1 MVQSI
6 AVVLAL
12 LAQEAGA
19 VEVMT
24 CRDDSTQRYSLYL
37 PKDYHRG
44 KVWPVVYCFAPD
56 AHGDYF
62 VEKYKKACDEIG
74 WIVVGSLNSKNADD
88 DQQQRAMK
96 SMWADTHARFSVDDK
111 RCFASGL
118 SGGAIIAIEF
128 AARHKDQMAG
138 VFAMAMGSNSISPKG
153 MAVWLSCGD
162 TDYNRPGVEATYER
176 LKADK
181 WTVDLKIFKGGHVI
195 SPDDLLHESILWMA
209 KQKPAAPPKPDE
221 AKKSL
226 DLGEKLL
233 AEKHWKKAIAA
244 FTAAARAGDAR
255 QQEAAIDRL
264 QEIEL
269 VAIEMLKALDDE
281 KDASKK
287 RAVFAKVKGEFEG
300 LDIADEAATRLKEK

>member
-1 MVQSI
+1 MLHTI
-6 AVVLAL
+6 ALVLAL

-24 CRDDSTQRYSLYL
+24 CRDDASQRYSIFL
-37 PKDYHRG
+37 PKAYHRG
-44 KVWPVVYCFAPD
+44 KVWPIVYCFAPD
-56 AHGDYF
+56 ANGDYF
-62 VEKYKKACDEIG
+62 VEKYKKACDEVG
-74 WIVVGSLNSKNADD
+74 WIVVGSLNSKNAAE

-96 SMWADTHARFSVDDK
+96 SMWADTHARFSIDDK

-118 SGGAIIAIEF
+118 SGGAIVAIDF
-128 AARHKDQMAG
+128 ASRHKEHMAG

-153 MAVWLSCGD
+153 MAVWLSCGN
-162 TDYNRPGVEATYER
+162 TDYNRQGVEATHER
-176 LKADK
+176 LKAEK
-181 WTVDLKIFKGGHVI
+181 WIVDLKIFKGGHVI

-209 KQKPAAPPKPDE
+209 KQKPPAPPKPDE

-226 DLGEKLL
+226 DAGEKLL
-233 AEKHWKKAIAA
+233 AEKSWKKAIAA
-244 FTAAARAGDAR
+244 FTLATRAGDTK
-255 QQEAAIDRL
+255 QQEIAIDKL

-287 RAVFAKVKGEFEG
+287 RAVLAKVKAEFDG